1 MDDDLPNFVIGRSF
15 DEIISVIEGVRTV
28 LLTFLSLFYTPLT
41 VDDVMSV
48 VNNTLTNT
56 CFEAYPVIIF
66 NDTRMVSV
74 ACLIGLVI
82 ATILGAL
89 LILGLYIL
97 TIKDNLTSD
106 HS

>member
-1 MDDDLPNFVIGRSF
+1 MTSLSLDDDLPNLFIGRSF

-41 VDDVMSV
+41 VDYVMSV
-48 VNNTLTNT
+48 VNANT

-74 ACLIGLVI
+74 VCLFGLII
-82 ATILGAL
+82 ATFLGAL
-89 LILGLYIL
+89 LILG
-97 TIKDNLTSD
+97 
-106 HS
+106 

>member
-1 MDDDLPNFVIGRSF
+1 MDDDLPNFILGRSF

-48 VNNTLTNT
+48 VNNTLANT
-56 CFEAYPVIIF
+56 CFEAYPVMIF

-89 LILGLYIL
+89 LILG
-97 TIKDNLTSD
+97 
-106 HS
+106 